1 MSRDEESRLARQV
14 VPQWLRRSRQRGGRG
29 QGAFHSV
36 QNNMMASAYFS
47 RRVRTAVLGVTLL
60 TLASGCGARGRSSS
74 NRFIKPGE
82 PSTSFDAPG
91 EAPKSAP
98 KPDGPSDYVRRMRAL
113 QANARTTIS
122 LGNVIESRDPAL
134 ASALLKL
141 KMLPTAANHREVA
154 RAYTAAGI
162 TDFAHRHY
170 QQALRLEPCDS
181 SAFEGLARLWRQWG
195 APELALSDAHRAVH
209 CRPGSASAYNT
220 LGTVLVALGQLE
232 QAKAAFEFAG
242 RLDGRAAFALNN
254 LCYVALQQGDGPAAQ
269 QACERALG
277 VEPTMV
283 AAQTNLALAYA
294 LQGNVSIAEGRL
306 LDDADTATGLY
317 HVGMLRM
324 SMNQYS
330 AAATA
335 FDLAGDTRPSL
346 ADAARRAA
354 QARVKAAAVKEQ

>member
-1 MSRDEESRLARQV
+1 M
-14 VPQWLRRSRQRGGRG
+14 
-29 QGAFHSV
+29 
-36 QNNMMASAYFS
+36 
-47 RRVRTAVLGVTLL
+47 AVLGVTLL
-60 TLASGCGARGRSSS
+60 SVASGCAARGRSFS
-74 NRFIKPGE
+74 NRFVKAGE
-82 PSTSFDAPG
+82 PSTSFDVPG
-91 EAPKSAP
+91 DTPRIDP
-98 KPDGPSDYVRRMRAL
+98 KPESLSAYVRQLRTL

-122 LGNVIESRDPAL
+122 LGNSIEAHDPVL

-162 TDFAHRHY
+162 TDFAYRHY
-170 QQALRLEPCDS
+170 QRALQILPCDS
-181 SAFEGLARLWRQWG
+181 SALEGLARLWRQWG
-195 APELALSDAHRAVH
+195 TPELALSEAHRAVH
-209 CRPGSASAYNT
+209 CSPGSASAYNT

-232 QAKAAFEFAG
+232 QARAAFEFAG